1 MHDTMKT
8 EKTYDNIIIYY
19 KTYKMKYIIYYVL
32 IFKLKNN
39 MWYNMKTCW
48 ETNTWKKV
56 NPLKK
61 HTDNT

>member
-39 MWYNMKTCW
+39 M
-48 ETNTWKKV
+48 
-56 NPLKK
+56 
-61 HTDNT
+61 